1 VARQSASVCLCT
13 YNGERYLRPLLDSLA
28 AQTLLPTE
36 LLVGDDGS
44 TDCTLQIVR
53 DFAAC
58 ASFPVKVVPNEHR
71 LGPAGNLERLLVLA
85 KGSVLFPCDQDDV
98 WDPAKIETMV
108 RALDRSPGS
117 GAAVCNS
124 SLIDAHGR
132 TLPGSLFEVVGLD
145 ASTRRLMEAG
155 RAVLQIKDYNV
166 VASHALALRRS
177 ALDLVLPFGPTPHAD
192 WWIALILGTTTCITV
207 VDDRL
212 VAYRL
217 HETNTVG
224 ITPDKVRLAER
235 LSASTAARFSSR
247 ADMLDAAIARVDT
260 RCPGAVSPSERAV
273 LEAEVAH
280 LRMRGSLPAKRSRRI
295 VAVYREAV
303 RGRYAEFGNGWRSAL
318 LDVIRKTPTG
328 DSWVHRIDKC

>member
-1 VARQSASVCLCT
+1 VSRQSASICLCT

-28 AQTLLPTE
+28 AQTLLPME

-44 TDCTLQIVR
+44 TDNTLQIVR

-58 ASFPVKVVPNEHR
+58 ASFPVKVVSSERR
-71 LGPAGNLERLLVLA
+71 LGPAGNLERLLMQV

-132 TLPGSLFEVVGLD
+132 TLPGSFFELAGLD
-145 ASTRRLMEAG
+145 AWMRGLMEAG
-155 RAVLQIKDYNV
+155 RAMLQIKDHNV

-177 ALDLVLPFGPTPHAD
+177 ALDLVLPFGPTPYAD
-192 WWIALILGTTTCITV
+192 CWIALILGTTTGITV

-224 ITPDKVRLAER
+224 VTDNKVQLAER

-260 RCPGAVSPSERAV
+260 RCSGALTPSERAV

-280 LRMRGSLPAKRSRRI
+280 LRIRGSLPAKRSRR
-295 VAVYREAV
+295 VATVFREAV
-303 RGRYAEFGNGWRSAL
+303 QGRYAEFGNGWRSAL
-318 LDVIRKTPTG
+318 IDVIRKTPTG
-328 DSWVHRIDKC
+328 DS